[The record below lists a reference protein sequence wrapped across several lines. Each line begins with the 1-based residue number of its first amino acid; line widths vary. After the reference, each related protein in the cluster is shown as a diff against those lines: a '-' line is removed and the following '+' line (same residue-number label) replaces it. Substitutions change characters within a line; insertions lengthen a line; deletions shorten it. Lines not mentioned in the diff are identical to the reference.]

1 MLPIYSPVSPVKRL
15 WRTKTSFRAVHA
27 QSSTRSLIEQ
37 SSARRAEMP
46 DESTTG
52 MIPGDRGMVGGNWC
66 RPPLPTA
73 QAGREAYI
81 TSSSGRSRVRSVQTR
96 NRNCATKRDQKPR
109 RVESGPRDVSTCA
122 PTQLPQRLRLLL
134 RRPERQCATRRDDPA
149 KRPRSP
155 HEQGAQGKHTG
166 GESTGLGKAREPPHG
181 GGVKTH
187 VTPLQSPTQ
196 PER

>member
-1 MLPIYSPVSPVKRL
+1 MNRL
-15 WRTKTSFRAVHA
+15 CRTKASNSARAAHA
-27 QSSTRSLIEQ
+27 LPRSLIEQ

-66 RPPLPTA
+66 RLPLRRREPVGRHISPVPLAGVVSGQSTHEIGTVPP
-73 QAGREAYI
+73 
-81 TSSSGRSRVRSVQTR
+81 SVIR
-96 NRNCATKRDQKPR
+96 NRAEWSQAHGTFRPVR
-109 RVESGPRDVSTCA
+109 RRSY
-122 PTQLPQRLRLLL
+122 PQRLRLLL
-134 RRPERQCATRRDDPA
+134 RRPARQCATRRDDPA

-155 HEQGAQGKHTG
+155 HEQGAQGKHAG